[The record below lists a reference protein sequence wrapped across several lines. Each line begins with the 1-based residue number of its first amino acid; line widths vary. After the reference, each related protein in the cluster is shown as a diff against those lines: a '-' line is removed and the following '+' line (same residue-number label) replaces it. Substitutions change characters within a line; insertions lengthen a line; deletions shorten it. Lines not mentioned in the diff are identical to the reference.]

1 MCAYH
6 SAAPSSSPKH
16 TIYYTFFMLS
26 ICAIFVIRK
35 EQKEAGFGPYLLK
48 IMWALS
54 RAADATVSHAALFTI
69 ALPFLLF
76 LWLLCIVYALLIFP
90 ARIFFSETY
99 LHDDDDG
106 VVNEKSISPS
116 DWVN

>member
-1 MCAYH
+1 M
-6 SAAPSSSPKH
+6 SFEKN
-16 TIYYTFFMLS
+16 
-26 ICAIFVIRK
+26 K
-35 EQKEAGFGPYLLK
+35 NKQKEAGFGPYLLK
-48 IMWALS
+48 IIWALS